1 MVIGRPVC
9 PPTPASPHA
18 TQTVPTDLSM
28 AKDSDVHT
36 HAKTPSAQ
44 LTNCPKNQPL
54 WSMKGS
60 IRLSLRI

>member
-44 LTNCPKNQPL
+44 LTNCPKKSVTLEHEGQYQT
-54 WSMKGS
+54 
-60 IRLSLRI
+60 